1 MQVGDLVWSV
11 CPFEV
16 LGDRLAIIIHLDESG
31 VNPYTIHLVVCGGQ
45 GVTSKKYLQ
54 RVVLKKTV
62 KN

>member
-11 CPFEV
+11 CPFSV
-16 LGDRLAIIIHLDESG
+16 LGDRLAIIIHLDESS

-45 GVTSKKYLQ
+45 GKTCKKYLAPMDSN
-54 RVVLKKTV
+54 KSV